1 VEEVELSA
9 GEEVDEEET
18 EVVEEKDVDA
28 GRMEVVAGAIW
39 AEVDV
44 GTEELEEE
52 VGRIV
57 ELLDE
62 RRLIEDTLL
71 LETLGEVGEVGEEGI
86 EEEEETVVESLVM
99 VYTGEVEEL
108 GMSEGLKT
116 AEEEEELERE

>member
-1 VEEVELSA
+1 VEEVELST
-9 GEEVDEEET
+9 GEEVDEEGT

>member
-71 LETLGEVGEVGEEGI
+71 LETLGEVGEVGEEEI